1 MTNGI
6 REIPKALQK
15 LYQKQFLQ
23 CAGTSDY
30 FAGCPPPDIQTV
42 AHSRVIAHQ
51 WNTFRM
57 VLAVLPNPYFVQ
69 TADDAISQVAAL
81 SIRCLIEEWD
91 SSTPA
96 DDSPLTGSSPGL
108 GIGPG

>member
-6 REIPKALQK
+6 RKTPIALKK

-30 FAGCPPPDIQTV
+30 FAGYLPADIQTV

-51 WNTFRM
+51 WNT
-57 VLAVLPNPYFVQ
+57 LPHGSHVAPKPLFC
-69 TADDAISQVAAL
+69 ADGR
-81 SIRCLIEEWD
+81 RCNFA
-91 SSTPA
+91 SSRIVHPM
-96 DDSPLTGSSPGL
+96 LN
-108 GIGPG
+108 